1 MDKNLICI
9 MFVVFVGCSSPQ
21 EGAQS
26 PVTESIPQEEAKPEP
41 EREAEAK
48 PEPPKPEPPK
58 PKESS
63 ESSGEVTPEEI
74 ERARQELPRFL
85 PSRGNP

>member
-21 EGAQS
+21 EGAQA
-26 PVTESIPQEEAKPEP
+26 PVTESIPQEEAKPKP

-48 PEPPKPEPPK
+48 PEPPKR
-58 PKESS
+58 KESS